1 MKVARKNTYY
11 VYNAENGEFLGCG
24 SRCDIR
30 KYFNVGLER
39 IESCAKSREPLVSTK
54 K

>member
-30 KYFNVGLER
+30 KYYVYTLKDKE
-39 IESCAKSREPLVSTK
+39 E
-54 K
+54 